1 MTAISCAFNNAI
13 PYCMQLAYLSATVTV
28 RVCSSKGPCL
38 LQLLGIILP
47 ETRLQQL
54 LFPNTKLQGKDVM
67 LVLDFKILGLLKAG
81 NVFH

>member
-1 MTAISCAFNNAI
+1 M
-13 PYCMQLAYLSATVTV
+13 
-28 RVCSSKGPCL
+28 

-54 LFPNTKLQGKDVM
+54 LFSNTKLQGKDVM
-67 LVLDFKILGLLKAG
+67 LVSDFKILGLLEAG

>member
-1 MTAISCAFNNAI
+1 
-13 PYCMQLAYLSATVTV
+13 MQLAYLSATVTV

-54 LFPNTKLQGKDVM
+54 LFSNTKLQGKDVM
-67 LVLDFKILGLLKAG
+67 LVLDCKILGLLEAG